1 MQYIN
6 SCLSLFNVVPTPKT
20 NKTQPVFLKEYGV
33 IVLPGAATYLQN
45 IQEWLKENQLNGNDI
60 NQSFHKSWSTII
72 NTPKERLVAQQILH
86 YFSTYGLDALG
97 VYSSELIYMPGE
109 TLNLPSAM
117 PIKVIGTLDKNE
129 LIQRCLS
136 MLASGIALKQSTI
149 EDILGVIDGCGYK
162 LTGNEDIKNK
172 EARILIADKTGIL
185 PTNGDDLFRYIFYKA
200 TGGVTLVVN
209 SKNNHDLINTHKWS
223 LPNLTDAQMIE
234 LSKSFNRDSR
244 TPIWLSIKKTNK
256 DNIPFVNRIAK
267 FSKKHHVPLSI
278 NVLNNLTSK
287 VFSASKVIEAG
298 QSANIF
304 QLIRAINAVRFYALN
319 TTSRYY
325 RIRNGKGWAQE
336 QGTITPINVLK
347 NYEELLTKELKHRLK
362 PIKVYYPSN
371 LDYALP
377 TSEKGYVGD
386 IPMGT
391 VITLPKTEESFL
403 VGIHWEG
410 DMVDLDISG
419 DSIKGSVG
427 WNKQYYTKDYGLMW
441 SGDITSAPN
450 GATEW
455 LYCKAI
461 TGVYEI
467 KVNSYR
473 AEDNQAFQFIL
484 GHGSNIKEN
493 YVCDPSKIIFQC
505 GMSMVQNQLT
515 LGILEQGE
523 EGLRF
528 YIGGL
533 GSGEGKVSK
542 YGPQSEIIIDASIN
556 SVYSSLRLKDLMPSV
571 DNPSDADIDLS
582 VDKLQKDSFMKLF
595 V

>member
-1 MQYIN
+1 MVILTIN
-6 SCLSLFNVVPTPKT
+6 
-20 NKTQPVFLKEYGV
+20 NK
-33 IVLPGAATYLQN
+33 
-45 IQEWLKENQLNGNDI
+45 GN
-60 NQSFHKSWSTII
+60 S
-72 NTPKERLVAQQILH
+72 
-86 YFSTYGLDALG
+86 
-97 VYSSELIYMPGE
+97 
-109 TLNLPSAM
+109 
-117 PIKVIGTLDKNE
+117 
-129 LIQRCLS
+129 
-136 MLASGIALKQSTI
+136 
-149 EDILGVIDGCGYK
+149 
-162 LTGNEDIKNK
+162 
-172 EARILIADKTGIL
+172 
-185 PTNGDDLFRYIFYKA
+185 
-200 TGGVTLVVN
+200 
-209 SKNNHDLINTHKWS
+209 
-223 LPNLTDAQMIE
+223 
-234 LSKSFNRDSR
+234 
-244 TPIWLSIKKTNK
+244 
-256 DNIPFVNRIAK
+256 
-267 FSKKHHVPLSI
+267 
-278 NVLNNLTSK
+278 
-287 VFSASKVIEAG
+287 
-298 QSANIF
+298 
-304 QLIRAINAVRFYALN
+304 
-319 TTSRYY
+319 
-325 RIRNGKGWAQE
+325 
-336 QGTITPINVLK
+336 
-347 NYEELLTKELKHRLK
+347 
-362 PIKVYYPSN
+362 
-371 LDYALP
+371 
-377 TSEKGYVGD
+377 TSEKGYVGN

-403 VGIHWEG
+403 VGIHWKG

-419 DSIKGSVG
+419 DSINGSVG
-427 WNKQYYTKDYGLMW
+427 WNKQYYREDYGLMW

-461 TGVYEI
+461 TGVYEV
-467 KVNSYR
+467 KVNSYG

-533 GSGEGKVSK
+533 GSGEGRVSR